1 MASTPA
7 KSAPKSAPN
16 SAPKQEA
23 DELNF
28 FKNASALFEKAADH
42 LNLDPGVR
50 TVMKTPDREI
60 TVAIPVVR
68 DNNKLE
74 VFTGYRVQHSFV
86 RGPAKGGIRFDPHVN
101 LDEVRALAALMTWKC
116 AVVDIPFGGAKGG
129 VICDPRYLSQREL
142 EAITRRYT
150 SAILDVIGPDRDV
163 PAPDVGTNEQTMAWL
178 MDTYAMHVRTAS
190 TAVVTGKPIALGGSR
205 GRTEATGRGVM
216 LITREALKKHKM
228 AAKGQRIVVQGSGN
242 VGGIGA
248 RLLMEAG
255 HKIIS
260 ISDMYGAIHN
270 PKGLD
275 MVAVLAHLK
284 EHKKLAGYAKAEQI
298 SSKEQLELECDVLVP
313 AAIENQITLENV
325 DRIKTKLIVEGANG
339 PTTPQAHRRLE
350 ERGIPSV
357 PDILSNA
364 GGVTVSYFE
373 WVQDRQAYFWSEKEV
388 NDRLEEVIVRAFH
401 DVTDTASKHKV
412 DYRTAAFI
420 LAIDRV
426 TSVYRMRGIFA

>member
-1 MASTPA
+1 MASTSA
-7 KSAPKSAPN
+7 KSAPK
-16 SAPKQEA
+16 KEA

-28 FKNASALFEKAADH
+28 FTNASALFEKAADH
-42 LNLDPGVR
+42 LALEPGVR
-50 TVMKTPDREI
+50 TVMKTPDREV
-60 TVAIPVVR
+60 TVAIPIVR
-68 DNNKLE
+68 DSGKLE

-86 RGPAKGGIRFDPHVN
+86 RGPAKGGIRFDRHVN

-129 VICDPRYLSQREL
+129 VVCDPRELSQREL

-150 SAILDVIGPDRDV
+150 CSILDVIGPDRDV

-178 MDTYAMHVRTAS
+178 MDTYAMHVRSAS
-190 TAVVTGKPIALGGSR
+190 TAVVTGKPISLGGSR

-216 LITREALKKHKM
+216 LVTREALKKHKM
-228 AAKGQRIVVQGSGN
+228 AAKGQRIVVQGAGN

-255 HKIIS
+255 HKILS
-260 ISDMYGAIHN
+260 ISDMYGAIYDK
-270 PKGLD
+270 KGLD
-275 MVAVLAHLK
+275 MVDVLAYLK
-284 EHKKLAGYAKAEQI
+284 KNKKLTGYPKAEALGI
-298 SSKEQLELECDVLVP
+298 HEALEIECDVLVP

-325 DRIKTKLIVEGANG
+325 DHIKTKLIVEGANG
-339 PTTPQAHRRLE
+339 PTTPQAHKRLE
-350 ERGIPSV
+350 QRGIPSV

-373 WVQDRQAYFWSEKEV
+373 WVQDRQQYFWPEAEV
-388 NDRLEEVIVRAFH
+388 NQRLEEVLVRAFH
-401 DVTDTASKHKV
+401 DVVDTAAQYKT

-420 LAIDRV
+420 LAIGRV
-426 TSVYRMRGIFA
+426 VSVYRQRGIFA